1 MSRSRI
7 PIPEAEITDFCH
19 RNQVKSLELFGSVLR
34 ADFRPDSDVD
44 VLVEFEA
51 GARIGFVA
59 LGRMQRELTA
69 LLERPVDLVPKDGL
83 KPVIRQD
90 VLAGAEVIYENCL
103 GNRSS
108 THALCVKMAA
118 DIPTDAYV
126 SNCQADHHPFR

>member
-1 MSRSRI
+1 MSRTRI
-7 PIPEAEITDFCH
+7 PIPEAKITDFCH

-44 VLVEFEA
+44 VLVEFEP

-59 LGRMQRELTA
+59 LGRMQRELMA

-90 VLAGAEVIYENCL
+90 VLASTEVIYA
-103 GNRSS
+103 G
-108 THALCVKMAA
+108 
-118 DIPTDAYV
+118 
-126 SNCQADHHPFR
+126 